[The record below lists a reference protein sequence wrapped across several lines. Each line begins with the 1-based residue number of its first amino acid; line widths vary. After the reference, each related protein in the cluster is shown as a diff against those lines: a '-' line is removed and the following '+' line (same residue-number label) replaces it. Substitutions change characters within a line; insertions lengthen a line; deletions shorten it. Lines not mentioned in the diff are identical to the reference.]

1 MWKSRRRR
9 LESEKKKKY
18 KSSSRFCKIRFVY
31 LIFNIHK
38 YKTIRLAPSSIMWV
52 NFFSQQTIKKCLATI
67 STGLQYYAAA
77 ARNLVVNALLARLFF
92 SFARNQS
99 EKDWTYLLYYAEK
112 KHCWMCSYA
121 LPTIRLDTV
130 GIIMKKKYGS

>member
-1 MWKSRRRR
+1 MILERVVLSFLKSKRC
-9 LESEKKKKY
+9 
-18 KSSSRFCKIRFVY
+18 CKIRFVY

-38 YKTIRLAPSSIMWV
+38 HKTIRLAQHNVSPFI
-52 NFFSQQTIKKCLATI
+52 FSQQTIKKCLATI
-67 STGLQYYAAA
+67 STGLQYYAA

-121 LPTIRLDTV
+121 LPTIRLHTV
-130 GIIMKKKYGS
+130 AKSWNKIWFFKSTSKLFRL